1 MEEPKCQEKLNNMTT
16 IEDMPNEVLEKIFHH
31 FSMYE
36 VQHNLALVSKQFL
49 KVSRIPG
56 MVDNIK
62 IIIGPGK
69 ITNVYQ
75 RKMLKH
81 RFLTP
86 KMKNHGEL
94 ASKKQHKLDFEEKKN
109 ICFDKAKSIV
119 EAHPDAKI
127 ELLYFDHLGHERCYL
142 FHAISEQNIEEVKFL
157 LEHMERDNAKRR
169 LKDFNGNSPLHL
181 SAEIGNI
188 SITKILLQF
197 EPTWV
202 NVLNDWKW
210 TPLHFAACCVFTS
223 DQYCDHQV
231 TKILLE
237 HGADTNVLD
246 EHNQTPLHWTVLGYY
261 GSHEKKCLNMK
272 KARIL
277 LEHGAWASLGLKNRF
292 GETLLEE
299 FTNRK
304 NPINMSISS
313 EDKQN
318 MIDLLEKY
326 QEKLTI

>member
-69 ITNVYQ
+69 ITNIYQ
-75 RKMLKH
+75 RKYK
-81 RFLTP
+81 
-86 KMKNHGEL
+86 E
-94 ASKKQHKLDFEEKKN
+94 KKQYKLDFEEKKN
-109 ICFDKAKSIV
+109 ISFYKAKSIV
-119 EAHPDAKI
+119 EVHPDAKI

-157 LEHMERDNAKRR
+157 LEHMGGNNAKS

-277 LEHGAWASLGLKNRF
+277 LEHGAWTSLGLKNRF

-299 FTNRK
+299 FKNRK

>member
-1 MEEPKCQEKLNNMTT
+1 MNKMLNTT
-16 IEDMPNEVLEKIFHH
+16 IEDMPNEVLEKIFHQ

-69 ITNVYQ
+69 ITNVYR
-75 RKMLKH
+75 RKM
-81 RFLTP
+81 
-86 KMKNHGEL
+86 MKNHG
-94 ASKKQHKLDFEEKKN
+94 ASHRQHKLDFEEKKN
-109 ICFDKAKSIV
+109 ICFHKAKSIV
-119 EAHPDAKI
+119 EVHPDAKI
-127 ELLYFDHLGHERCYL
+127 ELLYFDHLGHETCYL
-142 FHAISEQNIEEVKFL
+142 FHAISEQEIEEVKFL
-157 LEHMERDNAKRR
+157 LEHMGRNNAKS

-210 TPLHFAACCVFTS
+210 TPLHSAACDPGVCCVFTS
-223 DQYCDHQV
+223 DQDVDHQV

-237 HGADTNVLD
+237 HGADANVLD

-261 GSHEKKCLNMK
+261 GSHEKKCLNMT

-277 LEHGAWASLGLKNRF
+277 LEHGAWTSLGLKNRF

-299 FTNRK
+299 FKNRK
-304 NPINMSISS
+304 NPINMAISS